1 MALEIIYSAQYADS
15 LETILKYF
23 DDRNGNDR
31 YSKDLLKMIREQI
44 HLLAVFPEIGR
55 QTNYPSVR
63 ITYVDTYGIEYEI
76 REKEILIVDI
86 YSCHTDPTKKRFL
99 KK

>member
-15 LETILKYF
+15 LEAILKFF

-76 REKEILIVDI
+76 RDKEILIIDI
-86 YSCHTDPTKKRFL
+86 YSCHTDPSQNRFKKI
-99 KK
+99 